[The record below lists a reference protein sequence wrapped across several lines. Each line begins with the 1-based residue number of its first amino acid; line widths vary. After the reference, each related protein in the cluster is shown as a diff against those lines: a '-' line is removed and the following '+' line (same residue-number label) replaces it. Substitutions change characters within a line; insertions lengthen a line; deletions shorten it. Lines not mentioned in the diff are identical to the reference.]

1 MEKLLQVPLRGPGLI
16 SHDLSV
22 WHPLPALR
30 GPLLSFPSRAIMTK
44 LNKST
49 RGCRSEP
56 AEMGTVR
63 SGPWKPD
70 LDHANVGRWA
80 FARVFQAV
88 RSGSLFIFTF
98 YNM

>member
-1 MEKLLQVPLRGPGLI
+1 MKQLRSPGGAATEYC
-16 SHDLSV
+16 DSV
-22 WHPLPALR
+22 TAPP
-30 GPLLSFPSRAIMTK
+30 GPLLCSTSRAIMTK

-49 RGCRSEP
+49 EGCRSEP

-80 FARVFQAV
+80 FCTRIPGCPIGQPF
-88 RSGSLFIFTF
+88 LFAI
-98 YNM
+98 